1 MEITFTP
8 INSVGQ
14 KCEGDLQ
21 GKSSACERRDSTIPS
36 DLASGARSLHRQ
48 PLLDFAIQSTFSL
61 SLLSAL
67 CHMTSFAP
75 QLPSLNCLWASH
87 FALSKKLPYGSNT
100 VKTRLERQE
109 GALYRQSD
117 PRPTQKSTMLIREIS
132 KEHIFSP
139 QTPG

>member
-87 FALSKKLPYGSNT
+87 FALSKKLPMAPILSKVSWRGNKVLYTGS
-100 VKTRLERQE
+100 
-109 GALYRQSD
+109 
-117 PRPTQKSTMLIREIS
+117 
-132 KEHIFSP
+132 
-139 QTPG
+139 QTPGQPRNRRCSSGRSRKSISFLLKRQD